1 VTQDSRE
8 SEGLPGMQAH
18 RGQWDRKGSP
28 ERAVPQV
35 RKVMRD
41 SRENR
46 GPAELRV
53 HRGNRGPA
61 ELRVHR
67 GCKESLERPAPKV
80 RKVTSRDSRENK
92 GSLERLVPQVRKV
105 MRGSR
110 ENRGPAELR
119 VHRGCKESLER
130 LVPQVRKVMRDSR
143 ENKGPVELWVHRGCK
158 ESPER
163 PEKEKKA
170 SKAIPVRR
178 VTRAIKVTRATWVNR
193 AIPGHR
199 GPQSAVLYPRPI
211 P

>member
-1 VTQDSRE
+1 MTSRDSRE
-8 SEGLPGMQAH
+8 N
-18 RGQWDRKGSP
+18 RGSL
-28 ERAVPQV
+28 ERPVPKV

-41 SRENR
+41 SRE
-46 GPAELRV
+46 
-53 HRGNRGPA
+53 NRGPA

-80 RKVTSRDSRENK
+80 RKVTSRDSRENR
-92 GSLERLVPQVRKV
+92 GSLERPVSK
-105 MRGSR
+105 
-110 ENRGPAELR
+110 
-119 VHRGCKESLER
+119 
-130 LVPQVRKVMRDSR
+130 VRKVMRDSR

-158 ESPER
+158 ESPE
-163 PEKEKKA
+163 KEKKA

-178 VTRAIKVTRATWVNR
+178 VTRVTWVNR

>member
-1 VTQDSRE
+1 MTQDSRE

-53 HRGNRGPA
+53 HRG
-61 ELRVHR
+61 
-67 GCKESLERPAPKV
+67 
-80 RKVTSRDSRENK
+80 
-92 GSLERLVPQVRKV
+92 
-105 MRGSR
+105 
-110 ENRGPAELR
+110 
-119 VHRGCKESLER
+119 
-130 LVPQVRKVMRDSR
+130 
-143 ENKGPVELWVHRGCK
+143 CK

-199 GPQSAVLYPRPI
+199 GLQSAVLYPRPI